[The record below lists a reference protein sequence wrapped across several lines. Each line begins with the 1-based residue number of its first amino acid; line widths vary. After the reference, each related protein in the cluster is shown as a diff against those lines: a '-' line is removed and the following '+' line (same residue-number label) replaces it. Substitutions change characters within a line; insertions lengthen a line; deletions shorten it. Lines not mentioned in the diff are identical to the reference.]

1 MNASTRFVTE
11 LENRRKLLGM
21 KKTTL
26 AERAGV
32 SLPTVNR
39 TLSGSERSPTLPTIV
54 AIAAALGL
62 KLELEAAQE
71 PDDFRHAQAKAKAT
85 RIAQMVQGT
94 MALEAQAV
102 DPKTIERL
110 VEQTVHELLAGSA
123 RRLWAS

>member
-1 MNASTRFVTE
+1 MNASLPYIIE
-11 LENRRKLLGM
+11 LESRRRLLGM
-21 KKTTL
+21 SKSTL

-39 TLSGSERSPTLPTIV
+39 TLSGSERSPTLSTII

-62 KLELEAAQE
+62 ELKLEAAQE
-71 PDDFRHAQAKAKAT
+71 PDDFRLAQAKAKAT
-85 RIAQMVQGT
+85 RIVQMVQGT

-102 DPKTIERL
+102 DQKTIDRL
-110 VEQTVHELLAGSA
+110 IDQTMHELLAGSP